1 MTVTVFL
8 LLLHIHIDLKI
19 VSISFLSFQSEN
31 FVLMKNQ
38 FFASRATNSTLR
50 PATWASASPCT
61 PSRPSW
67 ASLSSWPGD
76 TSGYL
81 AKPNWAARS
90 FPSGFVLDFLSEC
103 GCSTFCSRPFKST
116 ATLFPHSNLVT
127 KKGFLVYYR
136 GFCCFG
142 GFWDHSYPNLPT
154 LT

>member
-8 LLLHIHIDLKI
+8 LLLHIHIDFKI

-61 PSRPSW
+61 PSPPSW
-67 ASLSSWPGD
+67 ASPSSWPGD

-103 GCSTFCSRPFKST
+103 GCFTFCSHPFKST
-116 ATLFPHSNLVT
+116 ATLFPHSNFVT
-127 KKGFLVYYR
+127 KKDFW
-136 GFCCFG
+136 CTIG
-142 GFWDHSYPNLPT
+142 GPVVLSRFWDHSYPKLP
-154 LT
+154 